1 MPSSLAVLRDFML
14 QRYDDLKA
22 RLTRR
27 LGCADMASDALQDTW
42 LRLEGKDELGP
53 VDSPG
58 AYLLRMAV
66 NVAVDQQRAENRR
79 LTSSEAEALLALP
92 TPRPVRRRRRKA
104 ARNWT
109 RWCGSWASCP
119 SVSAGC
125 CWPCGWKD
133 CRRPRWRRA
142 WVCRCAPWSANC
154 AARMS
159 TVRRASVIYCHHK
172 NASPRRIPA
181 ARTVIGVARAA
192 RRRSMPASPYRRI
205 VMKSASR
212 DARRRQA
219 DIERQARAWI
229 RLLAS
234 GRPRCMTPRP

>member
-92 TPRPVRRRRRKA
+92 DPAPGPAQTAQGREELDTLVRVMGELSERQRGAVGRA
-104 ARNWT
+104 AGRLPQAEVAT
-109 RWCGSWASCP
+109 RMG
-119 SVSAGC
+119 VSL
-125 CWPCGWKD
+125 
-133 CRRPRWRRA
+133 
-142 WVCRCAPWSANC
+142 
-154 AARMS
+154 
-159 TVRRASVIYCHHK
+159 
-172 NASPRRIPA
+172 
-181 ARTVIGVARAA
+181 RTVEREL
-192 RRRSMPASPYRRI
+192 RSAHEHCATRVRNLLSP
-205 VMKSASR
+205 
-212 DARRRQA
+212 
-219 DIERQARAWI
+219 
-229 RLLAS
+229 
-234 GRPRCMTPRP
+234 

>member
-42 LRLEGKDELGP
+42 LRLEGQDELGP

-79 LTSSEAEALLALP
+79 LTSSEAEACSPCP
-92 TPRPVRRRRRKA
+92 TRARSGADGKA

-119 SVSAGC
+119 SVSAGAV
-125 CWPCGWKD
+125 G
-133 CRRPRWRRA
+133 RA
-142 WVCRCAPWSANC
+142 EGLPQAEVAT
-154 AARMS
+154 RMVS
-159 TVRRASVIYCHHK
+159 L
-172 NASPRRIPA
+172 
-181 ARTVIGVARAA
+181 RTVERELRSAHEHCARV
-192 RRRSMPASPYRRI
+192 RNLLSP
-205 VMKSASR
+205 
-212 DARRRQA
+212 
-219 DIERQARAWI
+219 
-229 RLLAS
+229 
-234 GRPRCMTPRP
+234 

>member
-92 TPRPVRRRRRKA
+92 DPAPGPAQTAQGREELDTLVRVMGELSERQRGA
-104 ARNWT
+104 AGRAA
-109 RWCGSWASCP
+109 GS
-119 SVSAGC
+119 
-125 CWPCGWKD
+125 D
-133 CRRPRWRRA
+133 RRRPRWRRA
-142 WVCRCAPWSANC
+142 WACRCAPWSANC
-154 AARMS
+154 AARTS
-159 TVRRASVIYCHHK
+159 TARRASVIYCHHK
-172 NASPRRIPA
+172 THPQ
-181 ARTVIGVARAA
+181 GGF
-192 RRRSMPASPYRRI
+192 
-205 VMKSASR
+205 
-212 DARRRQA
+212 
-219 DIERQARAWI
+219 
-229 RLLAS
+229 RLREPS
-234 GRPRCMTPRP
+234 

>member
-66 NVAVDQQRAENRR
+66 NVAVDQQRAKPPAHLQRGRGLAR
-79 LTSSEAEALLALP
+79 LAR
-92 TPRPVRRRRRKA
+92 PRARSGADGKA

-125 CWPCGWKD
+125 CAVRLEGLPQ
-133 CRRPRWRRA
+133 A
-142 WVCRCAPWSANC
+142 EVAT
-154 AARMS
+154 RMGVS
-159 TVRRASVIYCHHK
+159 L
-172 NASPRRIPA
+172 
-181 ARTVIGVARAA
+181 RTVEREL
-192 RRRSMPASPYRRI
+192 RSAHEHCATRVRNLLSP
-205 VMKSASR
+205 
-212 DARRRQA
+212 
-219 DIERQARAWI
+219 
-229 RLLAS
+229 
-234 GRPRCMTPRP
+234 

>member
-92 TPRPVRRRRRKA
+92 DPAPGPAQTAQGREELDTLVR
-104 ARNWT
+104 
-109 RWCGSWASCP
+109 
-119 SVSAGC
+119 
-125 CWPCGWKD
+125 
-133 CRRPRWRRA
+133 
-142 WVCRCAPWSANC
+142 
-154 AARMS
+154 
-159 TVRRASVIYCHHK
+159 
-172 NASPRRIPA
+172 
-181 ARTVIGVARAA
+181 
-192 RRRSMPASPYRRI
+192 
-205 VMKSASR
+205 VMGELS
-212 DARRRQA
+212 
-219 DIERQARAWI
+219 ERQRGV
-229 RLLAS
+229 LLAVRLEATAA
-234 GRPRCMTPRP
+234 GRGGDAHGCVVAHRGARIAQRA

>member
-42 LRLEGKDELGP
+42 LRLEGKDELEP

-92 TPRPVRRRRRKA
+92 DPAPGPAQTAQGREELDTLVRVMGELSERQRGVLLAVRLEGLPQA
-104 ARNWT
+104 EVAT
-109 RWCGSWASCP
+109 RMG
-119 SVSAGC
+119 VSL
-125 CWPCGWKD
+125 
-133 CRRPRWRRA
+133 
-142 WVCRCAPWSANC
+142 
-154 AARMS
+154 
-159 TVRRASVIYCHHK
+159 
-172 NASPRRIPA
+172 
-181 ARTVIGVARAA
+181 RTVEREL
-192 RRRSMPASPYRRI
+192 RSAHEHCATRVRNLLSP
-205 VMKSASR
+205 
-212 DARRRQA
+212 
-219 DIERQARAWI
+219 
-229 RLLAS
+229 
-234 GRPRCMTPRP
+234 

>member
-79 LTSSEAEALLALP
+79 LTSSEAEALLALLDP
-92 TPRPVRRRRRKA
+92 APGRRRRRKA

-119 SVSAGC
+119 SVSAGAV
-125 CWPCGWKD
+125 G
-133 CRRPRWRRA
+133 
-142 WVCRCAPWSANC
+142 
-154 AARMS
+154 
-159 TVRRASVIYCHHK
+159 
-172 NASPRRIPA
+172 
-181 ARTVIGVARAA
+181 RAA
-192 RRRSMPASPYRRI
+192 GRTAAGRGGDAHGCVVAHRGARI
-205 VMKSASR
+205 A
-212 DARRRQA
+212 Q
-219 DIERQARAWI
+219 RA
-229 RLLAS
+229 
-234 GRPRCMTPRP
+234 

>member
-125 CWPCGWKD
+125 CWPCGWK
-133 CRRPRWRRA
+133 RLPQA
-142 WVCRCAPWSANC
+142 EVAT
-154 AARMS
+154 RMGVS
-159 TVRRASVIYCHHK
+159 L
-172 NASPRRIPA
+172 
-181 ARTVIGVARAA
+181 RTVEREL
-192 RRRSMPASPYRRI
+192 RSAHEHCATRVRNLLSP
-205 VMKSASR
+205 
-212 DARRRQA
+212 
-219 DIERQARAWI
+219 
-229 RLLAS
+229 
-234 GRPRCMTPRP
+234 

>member
-92 TPRPVRRRRRKA
+92 DPAPGPAQTAQGREELDTLVRVMGELSERQR
-104 ARNWT
+104 
-109 RWCGSWASCP
+109 
-119 SVSAGC
+119 V

-181 ARTVIGVARAA
+181 ARTVIGVAGNNGAPPLHAGIAVQRE
-192 RRRSMPASPYRRI
+192 SS
-205 VMKSASR
+205 
-212 DARRRQA
+212 
-219 DIERQARAWI
+219 
-229 RLLAS
+229 
-234 GRPRCMTPRP
+234 

>member
-92 TPRPVRRRRRKA
+92 TR
-104 ARNWT
+104 ARS
-109 RWCGSWASCP
+109 GADG
-119 SVSAGC
+119 A
-125 CWPCGWKD
+125 
-133 CRRPRWRRA
+133 RPRGTGHAGAGHGRA
-142 WVCRCAPWSANC
+142 V
-154 AARMS
+154 
-159 TVRRASVIYCHHK
+159 RASARVLL
-172 NASPRRIPA
+172 AVRLEGLPQAEVATRMGVSL
-181 ARTVIGVARAA
+181 RTVEREL
-192 RRRSMPASPYRRI
+192 RSAHEHCATRVRNLLSP
-205 VMKSASR
+205 
-212 DARRRQA
+212 
-219 DIERQARAWI
+219 
-229 RLLAS
+229 
-234 GRPRCMTPRP
+234 

>member
-53 VDSPG
+53 VDS
-58 AYLLRMAV
+58 
-66 NVAVDQQRAENRR
+66 RARTCCGWR
-79 LTSSEAEALLALP
+79 SMWRWTSSAPKPPAHLQRGRGLARLARPRARSGADGARPRAGHAGAGHGRAVERQRGVLLAVRLEGLP
-92 TPRPVRRRRRKA
+92 Q
-104 ARNWT
+104 
-109 RWCGSWASCP
+109 
-119 SVSAGC
+119 
-125 CWPCGWKD
+125 
-133 CRRPRWRRA
+133 RWRRA

-181 ARTVIGVARAA
+181 ARTVIGVAGNNGAPPLHA
-192 RRRSMPASPYRRI
+192 GIA
-205 VMKSASR
+205 VQKSS
-212 DARRRQA
+212 
-219 DIERQARAWI
+219 
-229 RLLAS
+229 
-234 GRPRCMTPRP
+234 

>member
-53 VDSPG
+53 VDSGRVPAADG
-58 AYLLRMAV
+58 G
-66 NVAVDQQRAENRR
+66 QCGGG
-79 LTSSEAEALLALP
+79 P
-92 TPRPVRRRRRKA
+92 A
-104 ARNWT
+104 ARREPPAHLQRGRGLARLADPAPGPAQT
-109 RWCGSWASCP
+109 AQGREELDTLVRVMGELSERQR
-119 SVSAGC
+119 GC
-125 CWPCGWKD
+125 CWPCGWKG

-154 AARMS
+154 AARTN

-181 ARTVIGVARAA
+181 ARTVIGVARGITA
-192 RRRSMPASPYRRI
+192 RRRSMPASPYREW
-205 VMKSASR
+205 S
-212 DARRRQA
+212 
-219 DIERQARAWI
+219 
-229 RLLAS
+229 
-234 GRPRCMTPRP
+234 